1 MMSEEQ
7 EAMEQ
12 EAVEEKAKEEGAKD
26 NMEIN
31 FITLTKL

>member
-1 MMSEEQ
+1 MMSKEQ

-31 FITLTKL
+31 FITLTL

>member
-1 MMSEEQ
+1 MSEEQ